1 MLELLTNPLPYP
13 ADASTEQI
21 QEIDTALH
29 AASMIRDDINA
40 EIKRAAKEE
49 REAPERQKRKS
60 KDLHE
65 TDKNESENCEK
76 IRRCSCQN
84 ASTPKKTDASQLS
97 FHHKRAT
104 TESHHASHF
113 EALVHDASQLLSLI
127 HI

>member
-65 TDKNESENCEK
+65 TDKNKSHNSEN
-76 IRRCSCQN
+76 IRRCSSQKRLH
-84 ASTPKKTDASQLS
+84 TKKD
-97 FHHKRAT
+97 
-104 TESHHASHF
+104 
-113 EALVHDASQLLSLI
+113 
-127 HI
+127 